1 MVWSIYLGGDRL
13 EEYDVDSSFG
23 EVISIAME
31 HMADFVK
38 AGGYGACGVYLE
50 DEHGEIVQ
58 EVFHVHSDQPAYRQM
73 ALDHYCRNWDL
84 VSVRQGRGKGVPHCL
99 LTYPWLCGILYHMKN
114 EEPTYTLWNG
124 STLIDTFD
132 HDREGYD
139 AALERAFDL
148 GSCATIY
155 SSRDDLVWSARDQ
168 EPNEPSDAW
177 HDADALASAGMG
189 TDEDYGYYGEE
200 DYGYGYDMD

>member
-1 MVWSIYLGGDRL
+1 MCSPVARKKN
-13 EEYDVDSSFG
+13 EKN
-23 EVISIAME
+23 
-31 HMADFVK
+31 ADF
-38 AGGYGACGVYLE
+38 
-50 DEHGEIVQ
+50 
-58 EVFHVHSDQPAYRQM
+58 P
-73 ALDHYCRNWDL
+73 
-84 VSVRQGRGKGVPHCL
+84 
-99 LTYPWLCGILYHMKN
+99 LTRPRLCGILYLMKSK
-114 EEPTYTLWNG
+114 EPTYTLWNG
-124 STLIDTFD
+124 PTLIDTFD

-148 GSCATIY
+148 GPSATIY

-200 DYGYGYDMD
+200 DYGYYMD